1 MLPTHPMSSGTGS
14 SPSSGVDQGR
24 SFQLELR
31 RILTSRC
38 FHRRLR
44 PAGHMASGPFACQLS
59 ALSSRG
65 IAVMNRREALLLLAG
80 TLRALTPQQNETVAT
95 IAELIIPKTDTPGA
109 REAGVPAFI
118 DVMLAD
124 WGDDDQRQMIT
135 AGLANVDERS
145 RTAFG
150 KDFVACTLAQQTE
163 ILEDLDYELARLRD
177 TKSDTSK
184 NFFQAMK
191 WLTLTGY
198 YTSEVGAT
206 SELHYRVVPGRYEPC
221 YPLAP

>member
-1 MLPTHPMSSGTGS
+1 
-14 SPSSGVDQGR
+14 
-24 SFQLELR
+24 
-31 RILTSRC
+31 
-38 FHRRLR
+38 
-44 PAGHMASGPFACQLS
+44 
-59 ALSSRG
+59 
-65 IAVMNRREALLLLAG
+65 MNRREVLLLLAGTAALPDELLAMGRAVHQKIRAG
-80 TLRALTPQQNETVAT
+80 TLRALTPQQNETAAT

-124 WGDDDQRQMIT
+124 WANDEQRQMFT

-145 RTAFG
+145 RTAFE
-150 KDFVACTLAQQTE
+150 KNFVACTPQQQTQ

-184 NFFQAMK
+184 NFFSAMK

-198 YTSEVGAT
+198 YTSEVGST

-221 YPLAP
+221 YTIEQP

>member
-1 MLPTHPMSSGTGS
+1 
-14 SPSSGVDQGR
+14 
-24 SFQLELR
+24 
-31 RILTSRC
+31 
-38 FHRRLR
+38 
-44 PAGHMASGPFACQLS
+44 
-59 ALSSRG
+59 
-65 IAVMNRREALLLLAG
+65 MNRREVLLLLAG
-80 TLRALTPQQNETVAT
+80 TGAIPDQLLAIGRTVHKRARVGTLRALNAHQNETVAS

-124 WGDDDQRQMIT
+124 WAGDDQRQMFT

-145 RTAFG
+145 RALFG
-150 KDFVACTLAQQTE
+150 KEFVACSEAQQTQ
-163 ILEDLDYELARLRD
+163 ILTDLDAELARLRD
-177 TKSDTSK
+177 TKSDASK

-221 YPLAP
+221 YPLDQ

>member
-1 MLPTHPMSSGTGS
+1 
-14 SPSSGVDQGR
+14 
-24 SFQLELR
+24 
-31 RILTSRC
+31 
-38 FHRRLR
+38 
-44 PAGHMASGPFACQLS
+44 
-59 ALSSRG
+59 
-65 IAVMNRREALLLLAG
+65 MNRREALLLLAG
-80 TLRALTPQQNETVAT
+80 TAALPDQLLAVGRAVHKKVRAGTLRALTAQQNETVAT

-118 DVMLAD
+118 DVMFAD
-124 WGDDDQRQMIT
+124 WADDEQRQMFT

-150 KDFVACTLAQQTE
+150 KNFVACTPAQQTE

-184 NFFQAMK
+184 NFFSAMK

-206 SELHYRVVPGRYEPC
+206 SEQHFRVVPGRYEPC
-221 YPLAP
+221 YLLEQR